1 MFLKILMLIG
11 QTAAEKRR
19 TCYYWYVLDKGLRFQ
34 WSAFDH
40 CYDRFVFTFGIN
52 SITNS
57 NIHDVDYH
65 CFIFGIPKNNAI
77 KLLKIV
83 IWVKKMDHFEI

>member
-1 MFLKILMLIG
+1 MFLKILMLIR
-11 QTAAEKRR
+11 QTASEKCR
-19 TCYYWYVLDKGLRFQ
+19 TCYYWYVLDKGLRLQ

-40 CYDRFVFTFGIN
+40 CYARFVFTFGIN

-57 NIHDVDYH
+57 NIHDVDCH
-65 CFIFGIPKNNAI
+65 FVFGIRKNNAI

-83 IWVKKMDHFEI
+83 IWVKKTDHFEI